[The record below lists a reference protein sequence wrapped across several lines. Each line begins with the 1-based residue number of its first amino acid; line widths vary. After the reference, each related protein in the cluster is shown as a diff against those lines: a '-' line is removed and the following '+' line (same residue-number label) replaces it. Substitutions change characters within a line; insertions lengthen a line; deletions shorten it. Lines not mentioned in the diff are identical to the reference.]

1 MITCRRL
8 FRSSGTAA
16 ASAGMGAA
24 NETVLGGTEQAAA
37 SGTEA

>member
-1 MITCRRL
+1 MITHRRL
-8 FRSSGTAA
+8 FQSSGPAA

-24 NETVLGGTEQAAA
+24 NETVLGGNEQAAV